1 MEKQSPVRIVTKK
14 HPGRVAQGHK
24 LAALM
29 KSRKQELRAEKSPVQ
44 SPVLQPEQ
52 AQVVDGTNKVVRDF
66 WLYGGIILL
75 AAAGSTYYCYI
86 YKTPAVSQAPTDEKK
101 ILKKYMCYCRTAI
114 MFLMDL

>member
-44 SPVLQPEQ
+44 QPEQ
-52 AQVVDGTNKVVRDF
+52 AEVVDDTNKVVRDV

-101 ILKKYMCYCRTAI
+101 ILKKYME
-114 MFLMDL
+114 